1 MHARVTRMESKPG
14 KVDEIVRISRE
25 VVVPEARRQA
35 GLVGVV
41 QLVDRARDRAVSI
54 TFWASEAELRAG
66 EESGYYAGAIAS
78 VAELFAAP
86 YEREVWEVSISEF
99 AL

>member
-1 MHARVTRMESKPG
+1 MHARVTRMEAKPD
-14 KVDEIVRISRE
+14 KIAEIVRISRE

-35 GLVGVV
+35 GFVGVV
-41 QLVDRARDRAVSI
+41 QLVDRDRAVSI

-66 EESGYYAGAIAS
+66 EESGYYAAAIAS
-78 VAELFAAP
+78 VADLLAAP
-86 YEREVWEVSISEF
+86 YEREVWTVSISEF